1 MPATL
6 SHLIPRPYFGNL
18 LIRYPKLVTVLLFLL
33 LAALA
38 LVMLAQER
46 ARQLELQRYQLLQT
60 LTNYASELEGA
71 VNSGV
76 VALNSIRSELILQ
89 PAANLQRLDQRV
101 GLLLQNYP
109 LFRHVA
115 LAPDLVIRYVYPL
128 AGNESII
135 GVDYRNLPQQMAAI
149 EKTLQLGKP
158 VVAGPVN
165 LLQGGTCAGGQGAG
179 VAR

>member
-1 MPATL
+1 M
-6 SHLIPRPYFGNL
+6 
-18 LIRYPKLVTVLLFLL
+18 LLFLL

-46 ARQLELQRYQLLQT
+46 ARQLEVQRYQLLQT

-76 VALNSIRSELILQ
+76 VALDSIRSELMLQ
-89 PAANLQRLDQRV
+89 PSAQLQRLDQRV

-128 AGNESII
+128 SGNENYHRGGLS
-135 GVDYRNLPQQMAAI
+135 QFTAANGRHRKNAETGQTRGSGASKFI
-149 EKTLQLGKP
+149 ARWQ
-158 VVAGPVN
+158 
-165 LLQGGTCAGGQGAG
+165 CAGGQGAG